1 MTLPYGLVIRDFKG
15 RTYRLSQHTL
25 DNLVP
30 VTGVERSQ
38 NRAISH
44 FCCKSVEN
52 IKVSFNMILRPI
64 NFEFQIVNNYGY
76 FKHGPYMV

>member
-1 MTLPYGLVIRDFKG
+1 MTLPYGPVIRDFKG

-44 FCCKSVEN
+44 FAVRVSKISKSP
-52 IKVSFNMILRPI
+52 ST
-64 NFEFQIVNNYGY
+64 
-76 FKHGPYMV
+76 